1 VADPDREL
9 AGGVDERRVV
19 RDLAEATDEPHT
31 RDADRRDELMRELP
45 AQAAVRRSVDP
56 ARARHTAVVAGGGE
70 NDVAVPRI
78 DSEVID
84 VRERKGPRRSR
95 AADDRW
101 LPLRVPPRLAPVVR
115 APDARVAAE
124 IRPPAVG

>member
-1 VADPDREL
+1 M
-9 AGGVDERRVV
+9 
-19 RDLAEATDEPHT
+19 H
-31 RDADRRDELMRELP
+31 ELP
-45 AQAAVRRSVDP
+45 APAAVRRSVDP
-56 ARARHTAVVAGGGE
+56 ARARARHAAVVAGSSE

-78 DSEVID
+78 DSEVVD

-124 IRPPAVG
+124 IRPPAVGRKRHAEPAARDALIAGAKDPDEVRRRADIGDAHG